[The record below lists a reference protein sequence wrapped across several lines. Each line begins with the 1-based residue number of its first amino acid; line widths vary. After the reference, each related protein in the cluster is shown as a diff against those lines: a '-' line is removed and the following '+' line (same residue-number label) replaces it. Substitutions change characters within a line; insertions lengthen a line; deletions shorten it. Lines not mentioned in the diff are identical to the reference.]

1 MKKLSEMIKEKT
13 FVVID
18 IETTGLNSN
27 PANGEVAH
35 ILEVAAMKI
44 EGGKL
49 TKKYG
54 SFCACPIS
62 IPPEIVEL
70 TKINDELLKNAPT
83 VEVVL
88 KKLKDFSKGS
98 ILMGHNLKFDLG
110 FLNYYGEKYGVSFQ
124 GKYIDTLK
132 LSQKILKGE
141 VSDYRLG
148 TIAKYFGIKLRGN
161 GALFDAERTAKI
173 FLDLAK
179 AEAFMDWIFCVK
191 NFD

>member
-13 FVVID
+13 FVVVD

-27 PANGEVAH
+27 PENGEVAH
-35 ILEVAAMKI
+35 IIEVAAIRI

-49 TKKYG
+49 AKKYG

-88 KKLKDFSKGS
+88 KKLKDFSKDS
-98 ILMGHNLKFDLG
+98 ILVGHNLKFDLG

-124 GKYIDTLK
+124 GKYIDTLE
-132 LSQKILKGE
+132 LSQKMLQGE
-141 VSDYRLG
+141 VSNYRLG
-148 TIAKYFGIKLRGN
+148 TIAKYFGIKLRGQ
-161 GALFDAERTAKI
+161 GALFDAEKTGRI
-173 FLDLAK
+173 FLNLAK
-179 AEAFMDWIFCVK
+179 EEAFMDWIFCVR